1 MISKIMEKLNKPFE
15 PITTLIII
23 YFALVTV
30 SIALYALIQI
40 FFKSDTATAS
50 SLLGWT
56 ATMFATI
63 ALLYTFN
70 SWREQKGSEVSSNIS
85 TKIYISFDKVSTM
98 IQDLDVLIYTLI
110 DELKEEDKSE
120 IYDIFDKLVKI
131 SDKNSEIVSLIDII
145 IDYKSNLTLKNE
157 VEKYEKN
164 IEDLSFFIEKLEE
177 IYEKWDISDQFLKY
191 NSHKDLEDKIL
202 EINKSIKNI
211 KELLLPYIYHKY

>member
-1 MISKIMEKLNKPFE
+1 MINKTMERLKKPFE
-15 PITTLIII
+15 PITTLVII
-23 YFALVTV
+23 YLGLITV

-40 FFKSDTATAS
+40 YVDDKATAS
-50 SLLGWT
+50 NLLSWT
-56 ATMFATI
+56 ATLFATI

-85 TKIYISFDKVSTM
+85 TKIYISFDKVTTM

-110 DELKEEDKSE
+110 DELKEEDKSK

-131 SDKNSEIVSLIDII
+131 SDKNSEIFSLIDII

-157 VEKYEKN
+157 VEEYEKN
-164 IEDLSFFIEKLEE
+164 IADLSFFIEELEE
-177 IYEKWDISDQFLKY
+177 INEKWDISDQFLKY
-191 NSHKDLEDKIL
+191 NSHKDLEDIIL
-202 EINKSIKNI
+202 EINESIKNI

>member
-164 IEDLSFFIEKLEE
+164 IEDLSFFIEK
-177 IYEKWDISDQFLKY
+177 
-191 NSHKDLEDKIL
+191 
-202 EINKSIKNI
+202 
-211 KELLLPYIYHKY
+211 